1 MITLEGEITDVACPP
16 NKADVYRTVTVW
28 LPETQEH
35 MEFTFNLQDF
45 QKSAMK
51 EGDKIRIQ
59 IDKTFDVD
67 ALTREIFKNA

>member
-1 MITLEGEITDVACPP
+1 MTLEGEITDVACPP

>member
-1 MITLEGEITDVACPP
+1 MITIEGEITDVACPP
-16 NKADVYRTVTVW
+16 NKADQFRTVTIW

-35 MEFTFNLQDF
+35 MDFTIYLHDF

-59 IDKTFDVD
+59 IDKVFDVD
-67 ALTREIFKNA
+67 ALTRDIFKNA

>member
-45 QKSAMK
+45 QKSTMK

-59 IDKTFDVD
+59 IDKAFDVD
-67 ALTREIFKNA
+67 ALTRDIFKNA